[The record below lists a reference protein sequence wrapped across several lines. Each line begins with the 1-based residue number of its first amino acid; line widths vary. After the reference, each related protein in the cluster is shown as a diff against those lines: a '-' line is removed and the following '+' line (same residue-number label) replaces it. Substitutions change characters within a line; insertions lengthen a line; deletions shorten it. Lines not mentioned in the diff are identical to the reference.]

1 MNHVALSVLMLIL
14 SVDATPSRPLLPE
27 KGLCAHRG
35 ASATHPENTLAAF
48 REAAR
53 LGSQMI
59 ELDLYLSQD
68 KALIVM
74 HDPTVNRTTN
84 GKGKIADL
92 TLAQIKKLDAG
103 SWKSPKFAGEKVPVF
118 EEALEVMPRN
128 VWLNIHLK
136 EGPEA
141 GIAAARA
148 IVKTDRLHQAF
159 LACDA
164 KTADA
169 ARTVAPSI
177 KICNMERQ
185 GGNQAYADQTI
196 ALKAD
201 FIQLAGPVSPGLKE
215 ICDKLRQHN
224 IQINYFGVESP
235 EGVRALFQAGVQF
248 PLVNDLTAHAKTAEE
263 FGVKAVK

>member
-1 MNHVALSVLMLIL
+1 MNHIALWVLMSIL
-14 SVDATPSRPLLPE
+14 SVVTTSSSPLLPE

-35 ASATHPENTLAAF
+35 ASATHPENTVAAF
-48 REAAR
+48 REAVR
-53 LGSQMI
+53 LGAQMI

-74 HDPTVNRTTN
+74 HDPTINRTTN

-92 TLAQIKKLDAG
+92 TLAQIKELDAG

-128 VWLNIHLK
+128 VWLNVHLK

-141 GIAAARA
+141 GMAAARA
-148 IVKTDRLHQAF
+148 IVKADRLHQAF

-164 KTADA
+164 KTAKA
-169 ARTVAPSI
+169 ARAVAPTI

-201 FIQLAGPVSPGLKE
+201 FIQLAGPVAPGLKE
-215 ICDKLRQHN
+215 ICEKLSEHN
-224 IQINYFGVESP
+224 VKINYFGVESV

-248 PLVNDLTAHAKTAEE
+248 PLVNDLAGHAKTAEE
-263 FGVKAVK
+263 FGIVKR